1 MAVERASTSR
11 LNALAVYA
19 FALAIAWLPGHTCVA
34 SAIDVAKA
42 QSSPLRFTTAAHMR
56 VPLNSPP
63 ASPPCDG
70 AATRSCLSCP
80 AEGTPEQFAAL
91 SWACAPAVA
100 RPQRRRAG
108 AASNSLVGFITP
120 PALRGTGERR
130 SGARRRRQLEPVDFI
145 RVLAAPSSRA
155 GVTCG
160 PRLTLDR
167 VDGRV
172 KRLARR
178 RTAASSVP
186 GAPAEAVPPEV
197 ARG

>member
-120 PALRGTGERR
+120 PVLRGTGERR
-130 SGARRRRQLEPVDFI
+130 SGARAKTWGGAATTPTRTGGFHPCSRRTEQQGWGDLW
-145 RVLAAPSSRA
+145 PSPNA
-155 GVTCG
+155 G
-160 PRLTLDR
+160 PR
-167 VDGRV
+167 
-172 KRLARR
+172 
-178 RTAASSVP
+178 
-186 GAPAEAVPPEV
+186 
-197 ARG
+197 